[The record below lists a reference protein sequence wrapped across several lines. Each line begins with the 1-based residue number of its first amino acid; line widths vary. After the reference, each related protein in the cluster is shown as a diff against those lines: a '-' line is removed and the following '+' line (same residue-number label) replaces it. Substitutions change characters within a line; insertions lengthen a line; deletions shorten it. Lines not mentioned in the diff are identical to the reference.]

1 MRCPHGARRTH
12 ALPARWSYRQ
22 IQDTDLYVDVQFMIL
37 CIYFY
42 EYRQIQSQILKNVH
56 IFLAIQA
63 NTGKYELPDMF
74 ICACIRLHR
83 SWNCIYICLHT
94 GKYRLWSWKCAYIS
108 DHTGKYRIL
117 ICMWTNNSWY
127 CAHIFMNTSKY
138 RLGVYIY
145 LNIQANTTYRLIC
158 GCTIHEAV
166 HIILWIQANTGTD
179 YEKVH
184 IFLTIQAHTGKYE
197 LPEKCIYACICMY
210 VTCNTRHTGT
220 YELLIEFNIYS
231 YKRI

>member
-12 ALPARWSYRQ
+12 ALPARWPYRQ

-42 EYRQIQSQILKNVH
+42 EYWQIQAQILKNVH

-108 DHTGKYRIL
+108 DHTGKYRHV
-117 ICMWTNNSWY
+117 Y
-127 CAHIFMNTSKY
+127 CIFIYGPWNCA
-138 RLGVYIY
+138 YIY
-145 LNIQANTTYRLIC
+145 LN
-158 GCTIHEAV
+158 
-166 HIILWIQANTGTD
+166 
-179 YEKVH
+179 
-184 IFLTIQAHTGKYE
+184 TGKYKHW
-197 LPEKCIYACICMY
+197 LWKSAYISH
-210 VTCNTRHTGT
+210 NTGKYRQIWTPW
-220 YELLIEFNIYS
+220 
-231 YKRI
+231 

>member
-42 EYRQIQSQILKNVH
+42 EYRQKQSQILKNVH

-63 NTGKYELPDMF
+63 NTGKYELSVKC
-74 ICACIRLHR
+74 ICACMWFWR
-83 SWNCIYICLHT
+83 SFKSAYIFRNT
-94 GKYRLWSWKCAYIS
+94 GKYRIGSWKCAYIS
-108 DHTGKYRIL
+108 QYTGKYRIL
-117 ICMWTNNSWY
+117 ICMWMNNSWY
-127 CAHIFMNTSKY
+127 CAHIFMNTGKY

-158 GCTIHEAV
+158 ECTIHEAV
-166 HIILWIQANTGTD
+166 HIIVWIQANTGTD
-179 YEKVH
+179 YEKSAYISH
-184 IFLTIQAHTGKYE
+184 NTGKYRQIWTPRE
-197 LPEKCIYACICMY
+197 VHICLYLYICHMHY
-210 VTCNTRHTGT
+210 QTYRHIWTT
-220 YELLIEFNIYS
+220 N
-231 YKRI
+231 RI